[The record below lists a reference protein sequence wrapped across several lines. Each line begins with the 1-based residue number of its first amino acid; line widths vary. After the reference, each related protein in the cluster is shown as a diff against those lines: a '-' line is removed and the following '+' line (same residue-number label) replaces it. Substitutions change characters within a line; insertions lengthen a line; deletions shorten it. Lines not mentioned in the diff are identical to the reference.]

1 MISINATLIV
11 QVLHFLILV
20 FILNRLMLRPLMHQM
35 EERDQHIQQARK
47 DSEEML
53 NEAERLVEERH
64 AMEMKARRSAA
75 HERAQLK
82 EQAVA
87 EAEGIF
93 DETRKEVAGIRERI
107 DAEVRSQMEMAE
119 QALNQE
125 ADALAEEIAEKIAG
139 RRISH

>member
-11 QVLHFLILV
+11 QIIHFLILV
-20 FILNRLMLRPLMHQM
+20 FVLNRLMLRPLMHQM
-35 EERDQHIQQARK
+35 EERDQYIDKARK
-47 DSEEML
+47 DSEDIL
-53 NEAERLVEERH
+53 AEAERLVEERQ
-64 AMEMKARRSAA
+64 AMEWKARRGAA
-75 HERAQLK
+75 QERAQLK

-93 DETRKEVAGIRERI
+93 DETRREVAGIRERI
-107 DAEVRSQMEMAE
+107 DAEVQSQMKKAE

-125 ADALAEEIAEKIAG
+125 AAVLAEEIAEKIAG

>member
-1 MISINATLIV
+1 MISINATLVV
-11 QVLHFLILV
+11 QIIHFLILV
-20 FILNRLMLRPLMHQM
+20 FVLNRLMLRPLMNQM
-35 EERDQHIQQARK
+35 QERDQYIVKARK

-53 NEAERLVEERH
+53 VEAERLVEERH
-64 AMEMKARRSAA
+64 AMEMKTRRGAA
-75 HERAQLK
+75 QERAQLK

-93 DETRKEVAGIRERI
+93 DETRREVAGIRERI
-107 DAEVRSQMEMAE
+107 DAEVQSQMEKAE

-125 ADALAEEIAEKIAG
+125 ATALAEEIADKIAG